1 MEENIKSRVVGIEIS
16 VKRTTYA
23 IVDVRGN
30 IIARDHFPTSDY
42 DNINEYVTVLSE
54 KVLELTEAN
63 GGYETI
69 RSIGMSAPSAN
80 FLTGSI
86 ENPPNLPWKGVIP
99 MAAMLRDRLGIAV
112 ALGNDAHVT
121 ALGELA
127 FGCARGMKNF
137 IVVTLGHG
145 VGSCLFSDGAAHL
158 GADGFAGEIGHV
170 CVKHDGRECG
180 CGRRGCLEAYC
191 AEKGIVLTARELM
204 AESEEPSLMRSLD
217 EITPKA
223 ITECCEKGDKMAMEV
238 YRRTGSILGLVIADY
253 ATLFDP
259 EAVIFT
265 GGISNAGHWLF
276 DHVEGAFDELVFHNI
291 RGRVKLLRSSIN
303 DQERDVLGASALA
316 WGIKEYSLFK

>member
-80 FLTGSI
+80 YLTGSI

-276 DHVEGAFDELVFHNI
+276 DHVEGPFDELVFHNI